1 MSLTL
6 NMIELS
12 LLLFGAIVLGITLHY
27 IFSSGGN
34 RKQKKLAIE
43 TQQERD
49 QWQAKYQEEID
60 QKDKEIAG
68 LHQQYLQSEQTAAT
82 FARQADELRQHN
94 TKIESVIEQLE
105 KKIAEMEKANNE
117 PVPQLTPVLGTSNK
131 GDYLDQVLFAQS
143 RLMEQNE
150 KINQAINSLQILKE
164 REEKQRQILRDNE
177 ELAAEINKVKTELQN
192 KENEISAMKQKE
204 HLTREMAS
212 MMDSAYSELN
222 TLQHTIR
229 QLEAKLTASKMASLE
244 YEDIKDE
251 HSRLSK
257 EAENYRSRV
266 SALAAENQ
274 VLQQELTAL
283 RDKFKET
290 DFQRQQL
297 QKRITY
303 LGELNA
309 DLQMVADANK
319 KLENQMKQI
328 GKIENMLN
336 TLADDRG
343 EYPSQRLTEE

>member
-6 NMIELS
+6 SMVEFI
-12 LLLFGAIVLGITLHY
+12 LLLFGAIVVGITVHL
-27 IFSSGGN
+27 IFSGRSN
-34 RKQKKLAIE
+34 RRERTLANESRQETEEWKQKYL
-43 TQQERD
+43 RD
-49 QWQAKYQEEID
+49 MESRE
-60 QKDKEIAG
+60 KEIASLKQQ
-68 LHQQYLQSEQTAAT
+68 LHESDQTAAA
-82 FARQADELRQHN
+82 FARQSEELRQHN

-105 KKIAEMEKANNE
+105 KKIADMEKENSE
-117 PVPQLTPVLGTSNK
+117 GVPQLTPVLGTANK

-177 ELAAEINKVKTELQN
+177 ELGAEISRVKAELFK
-192 KENEISAMKQKE
+192 KENEIATMKQKE

-212 MMDSAYSELN
+212 MLDSAYGELN
-222 TLQHTIR
+222 TLQQNIR
-229 QLEAKLTASKMASLE
+229 QLESKLTASKMASLE

-251 HSRLSK
+251 YSRLSK
-257 EAENYRSRV
+257 EVESYRSRA
-266 SALAAENQ
+266 SSLAAENQ
-274 VLQQELTAL
+274 VLQQELTAM
-283 RDKFKET
+283 RDKFKES

-309 DLQMVADANK
+309 DLQIVADANK
-319 KLENQMKQI
+319 KLETQMKQI

-336 TLADDRG
+336 TIA
-343 EYPSQRLTEE
+343 EERSNFPPHRDEKE

>member
-6 NMIELS
+6 NMIEFI
-12 LLLFGAIVLGITLHY
+12 LLIFGAIVLGITIHL
-27 IFSSGGN
+27 IISGRGS
-34 RKQKKLAIE
+34 RKQKAVTMDTL
-43 TQQERD
+43 QERD
-49 QWQAKYQEEID
+49 EWKSKYMADIVAR
-60 QKDKEIAG
+60 DKEISALQQQ
-68 LHQQYLQSEQTAAT
+68 LHESDQTAAA
-82 FARQADELRQHN
+82 FARQAEELRQHN
-94 TKIESVIEQLE
+94 SKIESVIEQLE
-105 KKIAEMEKANNE
+105 KKIADMEKENSE
-117 PVPQLTPVLGTSNK
+117 TVPQLTPVMGTANK

-177 ELAAEINKVKTELQN
+177 ELASEINRVKKELAT
-192 KENEISAMKQKE
+192 KESEISTMKQKE

-212 MMDSAYSELN
+212 MLEGAYGELH
-222 TLQHTIR
+222 TLQHTIK
-229 QLEAKLTASKMASLE
+229 QLETKLTASKMASLE

-251 HSRLSK
+251 YSRLTK
-257 EAENYRSRV
+257 EVEGYRSRA
-266 SALAAENQ
+266 SSLATENQ

-283 RDKFKET
+283 RDKYKES

-319 KLENQMKQI
+319 KLESQMKQI

-336 TLADDRG
+336 TIAEERG
-343 EYPSQRLTEE
+343 DHPYNKSEE

>member
-6 NMIELS
+6 NMIEFI
-12 LLLFGAIVLGITLHY
+12 LLIFGAIVLGVTIHL
-27 IFSSGGN
+27 IISGRGS
-34 RKQKKLAIE
+34 RKQKALAME
-43 TQQERD
+43 TLQERD
-49 QWQAKYQEEID
+49 EWKSKYMTDIVAR
-60 QKDKEIAG
+60 DKEISVLQQQ
-68 LHQQYLQSEQTAAT
+68 LHESDQTAAA
-82 FARQADELRQHN
+82 FARQSEELRQHN
-94 TKIESVIEQLE
+94 SKIESVIEQLE
-105 KKIAEMEKANNE
+105 KKIADLEKENNE
-117 PVPQLTPVLGTSNK
+117 TVPQLTPVMGTANK

-177 ELAAEINKVKTELQN
+177 ELASEISRVKKELAT
-192 KENEISAMKQKE
+192 KENEISSMKQKE

-212 MMDSAYSELN
+212 MLEGAYGELN
-222 TLQHTIR
+222 TLQLTIK
-229 QLEAKLTASKMASLE
+229 QLETKLTASKMASLE

-251 HSRLSK
+251 YSRLGK
-257 EAENYRSRV
+257 EVENYRSRA

-274 VLQQELTAL
+274 VLQQELTTL
-283 RDKFKET
+283 RDKYKES

-303 LGELNA
+303 LGELNS

-319 KLENQMKQI
+319 KLESQMKQI

-336 TLADDRG
+336 TIAEERNDLHHQRDD
-343 EYPSQRLTEE
+343 EE